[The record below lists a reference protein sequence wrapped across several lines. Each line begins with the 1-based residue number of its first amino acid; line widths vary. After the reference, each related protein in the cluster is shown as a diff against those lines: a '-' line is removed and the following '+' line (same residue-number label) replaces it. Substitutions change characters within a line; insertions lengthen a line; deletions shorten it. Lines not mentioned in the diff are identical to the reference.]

1 MEFRSKELY
10 TDLHENEGKPLVVI
24 IGGSRAG
31 IWSVSPLLLDYLKEH
46 YNVLIFAYFG
56 VDKLPKSLNKIPL
69 GYFIHGINLVKAKL
83 NLQDQDITII
93 GNSKGAEATLLLISR
108 FIHARAT
115 ISCVPSC
122 YVWQGIPSNVFEILF
137 PTSSWTYNNKQ
148 LPFIKMKYDM
158 KIIRDM
164 KNKIYRSCYVKSISQ
179 NMNNE
184 AKIDLSQ
191 YKGKLLLLSSDVDN
205 FWPSKEMCD
214 VIVRDYKI
222 DVTHKVLNLTGHYF
236 QDYEE
241 SIKETI
247 NFLEGTRA
255 R

>member
-10 TDLHENEGKPLVVI
+10 ADLYEKEDKPLVVI

-56 VDKLPKSLNKIPL
+56 VDNLPKSLNKIPL

-93 GNSKGAEATLLLISR
+93 GNSKGAEAALLLISR

-115 ISCVPSC
+115 IACVPSC

-148 LPFIKMKYDM
+148 LPFVKMKYDI

-222 DVTHKVLNLTGHYF
+222 DVTHKVLNLAGHYF